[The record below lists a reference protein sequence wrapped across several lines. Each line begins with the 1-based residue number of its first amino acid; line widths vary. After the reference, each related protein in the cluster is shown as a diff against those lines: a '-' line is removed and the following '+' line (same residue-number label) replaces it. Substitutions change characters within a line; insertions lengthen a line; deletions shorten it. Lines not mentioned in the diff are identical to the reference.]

1 MSLWKKISLGVLIFI
16 LLLLGTVAFL
26 VGTTTGLHLVFN
38 AANRWVPGLEIGQVT
53 GGWRDLSLKNIRYDQ
68 PGVAVNAGEIH
79 LAVKLGCLWDSSLC
93 VNDLSL
99 KDINVAIDSKKMPP
113 SEPVEEEEDSGPLN
127 LSTPYPITLSR
138 VALSNINLKI
148 DDTTVSVMDFTS
160 GLNWQEKTLTLK
172 PTSLQGLLI
181 ALPKV
186 AEVAQEEVVE
196 PKIDHP
202 QPDEKPLGETLKDL
216 FSKPVLPEMADVH
229 LPLNLNIE
237 EFKGEQL
244 RVTGD
249 TDLTVRNMLL
259 KVSSID
265 GNMKLDALDIDAN
278 QGTVNA
284 TGTAQLTNS
293 WPVDITLNS
302 TLNIDPLK
310 GEKVKLKVGG
320 ALREQL
326 EIGINL
332 SGPVDMDLR
341 AQTRLAEA
349 GLPLNVEVASRQVYW
364 PFTGDKQFQ
373 ADDIKLKLTG
383 KMTDYTLSM
392 RTAVKGQDIPPATIT
407 LDAKGNEQQINL
419 DKLTVAALEGK
430 TELKALVD
438 WQQAISWRGELT
450 LDGINTAKEI
460 PDWPSTLNGLIKTR
474 GSLYGGSW
482 QMDVP
487 ELKLTGNVKQNKV
500 NVNGSLKGNSYMQ
513 WVIPGLHLE
522 LGRNSADVKGELG
535 IKDLNLDA
543 TIDAPNLD
551 NALPGLGGTAKGLV
565 KVRGTVDAPQ
575 LLADINARG
584 LRWQELSVAQVRVE
598 GDIKSTDQ
606 IAGNLD
612 VRVERITQPDV
623 NINLVTLN
631 AKGSEK
637 QHELQLRIQGE
648 PLSGQLA
655 LAGSFDRKE
664 ARWKGTLSNT
674 RFQTP
679 VGPWSLTRAI
689 ALDYRNQEQKISIGP
704 HCWTNPNAEL
714 CVPQTIDAGAEGR
727 AVVNLNRFD
736 LAMLKPFMPDATQ
749 ASGVFS
755 GKADVAWDTTKEGLP
770 QGQVTLS
777 GRNVKVTQRVNDAP
791 LPVAFDTLNLNADL
805 HNNRA
810 QLGWMIRLTNNGQFD
825 GQVQITD
832 PQGRRNIGGNVN
844 IRNFNL
850 AMVNPV
856 FSRGEKAAGMLNANL
871 RLGGDVQSPQMFGQ
885 LQLSGLDV
893 DGNFMP
899 FDMQPSQLAM
909 NFNGTRSTLQGVVRT
924 QQGQIN
930 LSGDADWSQI
940 DNWRARVAAKGSR
953 VRITVPPMVR
963 LDVSP
968 DVVFEATPSLFTLDG
983 RVDVPWARIVVHELP
998 ESAVGVSSDEVML
1011 NNDLQP
1017 ENPQSASI
1025 PINSNLIVHVGNN
1038 VRMDAFGLKARLT
1051 GDLKVAQ
1058 DKQGLGLNG
1067 QINIPDGR
1075 FHAYGQ
1081 DLIVRKGEL
1090 LFSGPPDQPL
1100 LNIEAIRNPESTEND
1115 VIAGVRVTGTA
1126 DEPKAEIFSDPAM
1139 SQQEALS
1146 YLLRGQGLESDQSDS
1161 AAMTS
1166 MLVGLGVAQ
1175 SGQVVGKIGE
1185 TFGVSNLALD
1195 TQGVGDSSQVVV
1207 SGYVLPGLQ
1216 VKYGVGI
1223 FDSLATLTLRY
1234 RLMPKLYLE
1243 AVSGVDQALDLLYQ
1257 FEF

>member
-1 MSLWKKISLGVLIFI
+1 MSLWKKISLGVLIVI
-16 LLLLGTVAFL
+16 LLLLGSVAFL
-26 VGTTTGLHLVFN
+26 VGTTSGLHLVFK

-68 PGVAVNAGEIH
+68 PGVAVNAGEVH
-79 LAVKLGCLWDSSLC
+79 LAVGLNCLWDSSLC

-113 SEPVEEEEDSGPLN
+113 SAPVEEEDSGPLN

-138 VALSNINLKI
+138 VALNNINIKI
-148 DDTTVSVMDFTS
+148 DDTTVSVLDFTS

-186 AEVAQEEVVE
+186 VDVAQEEVVE
-196 PKIDHP
+196 PKIQNP

-216 FSKPVLPEMADVH
+216 FSKPVLPEMTDVH

-237 EFKGEQL
+237 EFRGEQL

-249 TDLTVRNMLL
+249 TDLTVHSMLL

-265 GNMKLDALDIDAN
+265 GNMKLDALDIDSS
-278 QGTVNA
+278 QGAVKA
-284 TGTAQLTNS
+284 SGTAQLTDK

-302 TLNIDPLK
+302 TLNIEPLK

-320 ALREQL
+320 ALRDQL
-326 EIGINL
+326 EVGVNL

-349 GLPLNVEVASRQVYW
+349 GLPLNLEVVSKQVYW

-392 RTAVKGQDIPPATIT
+392 HAAVKGQDIPPAIIT

-419 DKLTVAALEGK
+419 DKLSVAALEGK

-450 LDGINTAKEI
+450 LDGINTAKEV
-460 PDWPSTLNGLIKTR
+460 PDWPSKLNGVIKTR

-482 QMDVP
+482 QMEVP
-487 ELKLTGNVKQNKV
+487 ELKLSGNVKQNKV
-500 NVNGSLKGNSYMQ
+500 NVNGSLKGNSYLQ
-513 WVIPGLHLE
+513 WTIPGLHLE
-522 LGRNSADVKGELG
+522 LGRNSAEVKGELG
-535 IKDLNLDA
+535 VKDLNLDA
-543 TIDAPNLD
+543 TIDAPSLD
-551 NALPGLGGTAKGLV
+551 NALPGLGGTAKGQV
-565 KVRGTVDAPQ
+565 KMRGTVEAPE
-575 LLADINARG
+575 LLADITARG

-598 GDIKSTDQ
+598 GDVKSAEQ
-606 IAGNLD
+606 IAGNLN
-612 VRVERITQPDV
+612 VRVERIVQPDV

-648 PLSGQLA
+648 PVSGQLD
-655 LAGSFDRKE
+655 LVGSFDRKE
-664 ARWKGTLSNT
+664 QRWKGELSNT

-679 VGPWSLTRAI
+679 VGPWSLNRAI

-704 HCWTNPNAEL
+704 HCWNNPNAEL

-749 ASGVFS
+749 ASGVFT
-755 GKADVAWDTTKEGLP
+755 GKADVSWDTTKEGLP
-770 QGQVTLS
+770 QGQVTLN
-777 GRNVKVTQRVNDAP
+777 GRNVKVTQSVNDAP
-791 LPVAFDTLNLNADL
+791 LPVAFDTLNLTADL

-810 QLGWMIRLTNNGQFD
+810 ELGWLIRLTNNGQFD
-825 GQVQITD
+825 GQVQISD
-832 PQGRRNIGGNVN
+832 PQGRRNLGGNVN

-850 AMVNPV
+850 AMVNPI

-871 RLGGDVQSPQMFGQ
+871 RLGGDLQSPQLLGQ

-899 FDMQPSQLAM
+899 FDMQPSQLAV
-909 NFNGTRSTLQGVVRT
+909 NFTGTRSTIAGVVRT
-924 QQGQIN
+924 QQGEIN
-930 LSGDADWSQI
+930 LSGDADWSQL
-940 DNWRARVAAKGSR
+940 DNWRARIAAKGSR

-968 DVVFEATPSLFTLDG
+968 DVEFEATPNLFTLNG
-983 RVDVPWARIVVHELP
+983 NVDVPWARIVVHDLP
-998 ESAVGVSSDEVML
+998 ESAVGVSSDMVML
-1011 NNDLQP
+1011 NDNLQP
-1017 ENPQSASI
+1017 EKPQSAGI
-1025 PINSNLIVHVGNN
+1025 PINSNLNIHVGNN
-1038 VRMDAFGLKARLT
+1038 VRIDAFGLKARLT

-1067 QINIPDGR
+1067 QINIPSGR

-1100 LNIEAIRNPESTEND
+1100 LNIEAIRNPDATEDD

-1139 SQQEALS
+1139 SQQMALS
-1146 YLLRGQGLESDQSDS
+1146 YLLRGQGLDSEQSDS

-1166 MLVGLGVAQ
+1166 MLIGLGVAQ
-1175 SGQVVGKIGE
+1175 SGQIVGKIGE